1 MNKTQMSEAYAGRTI
16 VVTGASGYL
25 GDALVRRLVD
35 ADVQLIRISR
45 NLEKLRQLPLASAQ
59 AQCYDVVGDIAETSF
74 WHDQFGQFD
83 IDTVFHLAGQTSA
96 YVANDNPEQDSNA
109 NVAPMLGILS
119 GCETRT
125 NPPTIIFAGAATE
138 VGVTTFGPV
147 DETAADAPDTIY
159 DLHKLV
165 AEHYLKHAVRQGLA
179 KGATLRLANVYGPGQ
194 QSGSDDRGILNRMV
208 RTALNGDPVT
218 IFGDGSQIRDYVHLE
233 DVLNAFLMAGGNPDL
248 LMGQHF
254 IIGSGM
260 PHSISEAFH
269 MVARGVAVA
278 KGYDAPIKFLP
289 WPEHALAIEFRNFF
303 ADFSLFERT
312 TGWRPEIK
320 LENGIQQTVAAFSK
334 ISVSAQHI
342 QHA

>member
-1 MNKTQMSEAYAGRTI
+1 MSEAFAGQTI

-25 GDALVRRLVD
+25 GDALVRRLAD
-35 ADVQLIRISR
+35 ADVQLVRISR
-45 NLEKLRQLPLASAQ
+45 NPEKLCQLPLASTQ
-59 AQCYDVVGDIAETSF
+59 VQCHDVVGDIAETSF
-74 WHDQFGQFD
+74 WRDLFVQFE

-96 YVANDNPEQDSNA
+96 YVANENPEQDFGA

-119 GCETRT
+119 GCESRT

-138 VGVTTFGPV
+138 VGVTTSGPV
-147 DETAADAPDTIY
+147 DETAADVPDTIY

-165 AEHYLKHAVRQGLA
+165 AEHYLKHAVKRGIA

-208 RTALNGDPVT
+208 RTALNGDAVT
-218 IFGDGSQIRDYVHLE
+218 IFGDGSQIRDYVYLE
-233 DVLNAFLMAGGNPDL
+233 DVLNAFLFASGNPDS

-254 IIGSGM
+254 FIGSGM

-269 MVARGVAVA
+269 MVARGVAAA
-278 KGYDAPIKFLP
+278 KGCDVPIKFSP
-289 WPEHALAIEFRNFF
+289 WPEQALAIEFRNFF
-303 ADFSLFERT
+303 AEISLFERT

-320 LENGIQQTVAAFSK
+320 LEDGIQRTITAFSK
-334 ISVSAQHI
+334 TPDTAQWV